1 MYKLSSRFLLH
12 ALVFATL
19 LLLPTAAFGQTVT
32 GTLQGT
38 VSDSK
43 GAVVPGA
50 DVVIRNIETGQERNV
65 KTGSEGTY
73 LAAFLPIGRYTV
85 TASGPG
91 FSKVAQEAIEVTLN
105 QTIVVNFTLNPSSVT
120 EAVVVTSDA

>member
-1 MYKLSSRFLLH
+1 MFEYKTAPRFLI
-12 ALVFATL
+12 LVFAL
-19 LLLPTAAFGQTVT
+19 LLLPGVASAQTVT

-50 DVVIRNIETGQERNV
+50 DVVIHNIETGQERNV

-91 FSKVAQEAIEVTLN
+91 FSKVSQENIEVT
-105 QTIVVNFTLNPSSVT
+105 
-120 EAVVVTSDA
+120 